1 MGRRVIEL
9 LTNSMGPE
17 IEKSQDTT
25 RVVTSRSRKSLV
37 RVVAIIASYREN
49 SVNRRATNIIRR
61 NKSVMCVCERVS
73 VAMVASCGISVKRI
87 LTTSLVWD
95 LCRMDERTE
104 D

>member
-61 NKSVMCVCERVS
+61 NKSVMCVCERVF
-73 VAMVASCGISVKRI
+73 GRNG
-87 LTTSLVWD
+87 
-95 LCRMDERTE
+95 R
-104 D
+104 